1 MVDALYGKKIGC
13 TQVFRENGDAVYVTA
28 IEAEPC
34 VVVQVKNKEKEGYNS
49 LQVGIGQVK
58 ENKLNKPARGV
69 YAKNKIG
76 LKRYLREIRVED
88 FDKEYKPGDSIDI
101 SMFKAGD
108 MVKITGK
115 SKGKGFAG
123 VIKRHNFHR
132 GRMSHGSHSH
142 RIPGSVGMCATPAKI
157 AKGKKM
163 PGRLGGK
170 RTTLPGAEIVEVIAD
185 ENLILVKGSI
195 PGAKG
200 SMVYLKKI

>member
-13 TQVFRENGDAVYVTA
+13 TQVFRDNGDAVYVTA

-34 VVVQVKNKEKEGYNS
+34 IVVQVKNKEKDGYNS
-49 LQVGIGQVK
+49 LQVGVGQVK
-58 ENKLNKPARGV
+58 EKKVNKPIKGIF
-69 YAKNKIG
+69 AKNNIG
-76 LKRYLREIRVED
+76 PKRYLKEIRVDD
-88 FDKEYKPGDSIDI
+88 FDREYKSGDSMDI
-101 SMFKAGD
+101 SMFKPGD
-108 MVKITGK
+108 KLKITGN
-115 SKGKGFAG
+115 SRGKGFAG

-157 AKGKKM
+157 QKGKKM

-170 RTTLPGAEIVEVIAD
+170 RTTIPGAEVIEVLSD
-185 ENLILVKGSI
+185 ENVILVKGSV

>member
-13 TQVFRENGDAVYVTA
+13 TQVFRENGDAVYVTV

-49 LQVGIGQVK
+49 LQVGVGQVK
-58 ENKLNKPARGV
+58 EKKVKKPARGV
-69 YAKNKIG
+69 FAKNKID

-88 FDKEYKPGDSIDI
+88 FDKDYKPGDSIDI
-101 SMFKAGD
+101 TIFKPGD
-108 MVKITGK
+108 KVKITGR

-123 VIKRHNFHR
+123 VIKRHNFQR
-132 GRMSHGSHSH
+132 GRMSHGSHAH
-142 RIPGSVGMCATPAKI
+142 RIPGAVGMCATPAKI
-157 AKGKKM
+157 FKGKKM

-170 RTTLPGAEIVEVIAD
+170 RTTLPGSEIVDVIAD
-185 ENLILVKGSI
+185 DNVILVKGSV

-200 SMVYLKKI
+200 SMVYLRKI